1 MSKYYS
7 IKNLITA
14 APAAKYYLVY
24 GERSNGKTYSV
35 LEYGIERYLKGE
47 GQLAVIRRW
56 RDDIKGQFGSVLF
69 DNHVGNHVVEDLS
82 EGKYNTIIYSRGMWY
97 LALADESGKITK
109 DETPFAYAFAIS
121 SSEHYKSLSYPN
133 ITTALFDE
141 FLTRGMYLPD
151 EFVMFA
157 NLISTIVRDRD
168 NLKIFLCGNTVNQ
181 YCPYFREMGLTRIKA
196 QKPGTIDIYKYGETK
211 LQIAVEYAASSGRS
225 SKKSD
230 VYFAFDNP
238 QLKMITEGAWEMA
251 IYPHLP
257 ERYDNN
263 QIIFEFFIIFDGDTL
278 HCEMIEGKNQPFIYV
293 HRKTTP
299 IQSDKDDWV
308 YSEQTIAR
316 PNWRR
321 NIMKEN
327 DQVSQ
332 AFRTFYNNSWI
343 FYQDNEIG
351 EIMRNYI
358 STC

>member
-1 MSKYYS
+1 MSKYYQV
-7 IKNLITA
+7 KNLIEKC
-14 APAAKYYLVY
+14 PDCKYYCIF

-35 LEYGIERYLKGE
+35 LEYGIERYIKGE

-69 DNHVGNHVVEDLS
+69 DNHVGNHVVEDLT
-82 EGKYNTIIYSRGMWY
+82 EGKYNTIVYSRGMWY
-97 LALADESGKITK
+97 LALADESGKIAK

-151 EFVMFA
+151 EFVLFA

-168 NLKIFLCGNTVNQ
+168 NLKIFMCGNTVNQ
-181 YCPYFREMGLTRIKA
+181 YSPYFREMGLTRIK
-196 QKPGTIDIYKYGETK
+196 QMQPGTIDVYQYGQTK
-211 LQIAVEYAASSGRS
+211 LKIAVEYAASSGRS

-251 IYPHLP
+251 VYPHLP
-257 ERYDNN
+257 ERYDGN
-263 QIIFEFFIIFDGDTL
+263 QIIFEFFIIFDGDIL

-299 IQSDKDDWV
+299 IRSDKDDWV
-308 YSEQTIAR
+308 YSDQTIAR

-351 EIMRNYI
+351 EILRNYI
-358 STC
+358 ESC